1 MIRDAVD
8 RVLAERLAV
17 QGLTSAPFADVV
29 SAVRS
34 LVCVQAQDAPLA
46 RYSLGAR
53 TGLDDAGVRAALD
66 SGAVVR
72 AHILRPTWHFV
83 AADDLRWILALTSP
97 KVVTG
102 MAARHRRLGLGEAER
117 AGAQRALTDVLA
129 RRTYLTRQELGA
141 RFAAEGLP
149 SANDQVGHLL
159 LLAELDGLI
168 CSGPLRGGAHT
179 YALVDELIEA
189 GRPRDRDDAIREL
202 VRRFFAGHGPAG
214 ERDLVRWTKLT
225 LTEIRAALAD
235 LGDELDS
242 REVAGTTLWSA
253 PDPPPLADAPRAF
266 ALSVFDEVY
275 LTYPKLNFPRV
286 DGHPRVDGAHF
297 FGEHGGGVVIC
308 DRHDAGWFKRKDV
321 GRDRTVVTGELATGL
336 SAGQRAAIGTA
347 AGGLAA
353 FTGRALDLA
362 LA

>member
-141 RFAAEGLP
+141 RSRRKVCRAPTIRSATSCCSP
-149 SANDQVGHLL
+149 S
-159 LLAELDGLI
+159 
-168 CSGPLRGGAHT
+168 S
-179 YALVDELIEA
+179 
-189 GRPRDRDDAIREL
+189 
-202 VRRFFAGHGPAG
+202 
-214 ERDLVRWTKLT
+214 
-225 LTEIRAALAD
+225 
-235 LGDELDS
+235 
-242 REVAGTTLWSA
+242 
-253 PDPPPLADAPRAF
+253 
-266 ALSVFDEVY
+266 
-275 LTYPKLNFPRV
+275 
-286 DGHPRVDGAHF
+286 
-297 FGEHGGGVVIC
+297 
-308 DRHDAGWFKRKDV
+308 
-321 GRDRTVVTGELATGL
+321 TG
-336 SAGQRAAIGTA
+336 
-347 AGGLAA
+347 
-353 FTGRALDLA
+353 
-362 LA
+362 